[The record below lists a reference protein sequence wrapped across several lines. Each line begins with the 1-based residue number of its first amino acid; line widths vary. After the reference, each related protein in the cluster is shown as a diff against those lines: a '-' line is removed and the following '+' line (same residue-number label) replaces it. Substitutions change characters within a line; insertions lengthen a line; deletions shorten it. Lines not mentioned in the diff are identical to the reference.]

1 MDQRELKKLVQLMND
16 NGLVELEIEREG
28 ERLHLRK
35 ADPGGSNTTLVQ
47 MPGAPLAGVPVAGMP
62 VAAAPAA
69 APVAAE
75 AAAEQ
80 AAPPSNLKEIR
91 SPMVGTF
98 YRRPSP
104 DSDPYVEV
112 GSSVDDD
119 SVVCIVEAM
128 KVNNEIKAELD
139 GEIVEILVEDGH
151 PVEFDQPLFRV
162 RP

>member
-16 NGLVELEIEREG
+16 NGLIELEIEREG

-35 ADPGGSNTTLVQ
+35 AEPAGTNMPMMAMPMAGGHM
-47 MPGAPLAGVPVAGMP
+47 MPMAP
-62 VAAAPAA
+62 AAPAS
-69 APVAAE
+69 AE
-75 AAAEQ
+75 AEAE
-80 AAPPSNLKEIR
+80 AEAEAVPDPSLKEIR

-104 DSDPYVEV
+104 DSDPF
-112 GSSVDDD
+112 VDTGDSIDD
-119 SVVCIVEAM
+119 ETVVCIVEAM

-139 GEIVEILVEDGH
+139 GEIVEVLVEDGH

-162 RP
+162 RV

>member
-16 NGLVELEIEREG
+16 NGLIELEIEREG

-35 ADPGGSNTTLVQ
+35 AEPPGTTPPLVHMSGMPMGGSPMMA
-47 MPGAPLAGVPVAGMP
+47 MPAAAGAPDA
-62 VAAAPAA
+62 AAAPAE
-69 APVAAE
+69 PE
-75 AAAEQ
+75 ID
-80 AAPPSNLKEIR
+80 PRLKDLC

-104 DSDPYVEV
+104 DADAYVDV
-112 GSSVDDD
+112 GDSVDEETI
-119 SVVCIVEAM
+119 VCIVEAM

-139 GEIVEILVEDGH
+139 GEIVEVLVEDGQ

-162 RP
+162 RI